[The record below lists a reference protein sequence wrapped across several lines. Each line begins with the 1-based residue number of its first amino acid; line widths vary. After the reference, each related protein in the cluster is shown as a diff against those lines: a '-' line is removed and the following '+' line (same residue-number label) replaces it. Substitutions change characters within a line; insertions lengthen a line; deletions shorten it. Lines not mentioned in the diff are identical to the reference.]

1 MLSRGMEW
9 GGQEVALVVVGVLEK
24 LAAMVP
30 VATVVPLQWR
40 QAVAGQGLLVEPC
53 SIQVAEVVPA
63 AAAHSVPLGP
73 HWHGI

>member
-1 MLSRGMEW
+1 M
-9 GGQEVALVVVGVLEK
+9 VAVVVVVGVVVI

-30 VATVVPLQWR
+30 VATVVPLLWR
-40 QAVAGQGLLVEPC
+40 QAVAGQGQLVEPC

-63 AAAHSVPLGP
+63 AAAHNVPLGP